1 MEGEGTGGREG
12 GGVREE
18 REGDVRFSQ
27 ASGAGGVCR
36 GSDTP
41 TIYVGIL
48 MCISPHTKL

>member
-27 ASGAGGVCR
+27 ASGAGGYA
-36 GSDTP
+36 GDPTP
-41 TIYVGIL
+41 QLFMWGY
-48 MCISPHTKL
+48 